1 MDAAASQG
9 RDALAKLPELE
20 TENVRLRN
28 ENAALK
34 RDVEKAI
41 LDRDAAIAAL
51 RSPVGS
57 QERADVEKAAT
68 DASTS
73 TDRTVTL
80 DNAEDATDA
89 GKKPARGAG
98 RTR

>member
-1 MDAAASQG
+1 MDAATSQG

-34 RDVEKAI
+34 ADVEKAI

-57 QERADVEKAAT
+57 QERADVESEARN
-68 DASTS
+68 ASTS
-73 TDRTVTL
+73 TQPASVDT
-80 DNAEDATDA
+80 EDTIDA
-89 GKKPARGAG
+89 GKKPVRRAG
-98 RTR
+98 RTQ